1 MKELEENSKRLF
13 SSKVSIIGLFA
24 VLTLILTVPLV
35 VLLSQEK
42 QDLRGRAQ
50 ETTAIPTKTPAV
62 GSEIGFISG
71 YVYLDANKNGER
83 EAEEKPFPNASIK
96 VTQIQR
102 NGKTVAQKTGDAGKV
117 VNTITQLK
125 TDSLGFFKFRFSNVF
140 PDSITYTVELELPDG
155 YKTIATNPVI
165 FSGMHKDAKETIE
178 FGLFPITAATL
189 PVKSS
194 PTPRSERTQAT
205 SPQVCLDVITS
216 ARNTSTRV
224 CKTFGNSC
232 LPAGWIKD
240 ASCQISPTPEKVN
253 SNSNSFPAIQGE

>member
-24 VLTLILTVPLV
+24 ILTLILTVPLV

-50 ETTAIPTKTPAV
+50 ETTAIPTKTPAA
-62 GSEIGFISG
+62 GSEMGFISG

-83 EAEEKPFPNASIK
+83 ETEEKPFPNASIK

-102 NGKTVAQKTGDAGKV
+102 NGKTSADRNGNAGKV
-117 VNTITQLK
+117 VNTVTPLT
-125 TDSLGFFKFRFSNVF
+125 TDSLGFFKFRFSNIA
-140 PDSITYTVELELPDG
+140 PDSITYTVELVLPDG
-155 YKTIATNPVI
+155 YKTIATNPVV

-189 PVKSS
+189 PVKVS
-194 PTPRSERTQAT
+194 PTPRRESAQTT
-205 SPQVCLDVITS
+205 SPQVCLDVMTP
-216 ARNTSTRV
+216 ARNTSTRA
-224 CKTFGNSC
+224 CNTFGNSC

-240 ASCQISPTPEKVN
+240 ASCQISPTPSKA
-253 SNSNSFPAIQGE
+253 NSFPVIQGQ